1 MPIWSWQDTLPVRN
15 PRLWNYLGFDLQP
28 GSGEGLR
35 MRKMIFLCRRK
46 QGLSSAEYGRR
57 ILTNHVPLALEHHPT
72 LQHYR
77 VNLVEKPRGEP
88 LVPID
93 SIAELSFAT
102 LADFRDRLYAS
113 EAGRRVITAD
123 TETFLG
129 SAAAYET
136 TEFVQKE
143 PAEADK
149 PAGASG
155 RFKMIAILQRPDGQS
170 REEFRRRWIE
180 EHKPLAL
187 EHHEGLVKY
196 VANVVDAQL
205 APEDLPIDGISELHF
220 ADEESFRTRLYAH
233 PESRAIIAA
242 DTKKFIGKSCAW
254 FVQEH
259 HFR

>member
-1 MPIWSWQDTLPVRN
+1 MRCAVWQGAFAAPN
-15 PRLWNYLGFDLQP
+15 PHAWNAGWFDL
-28 GSGEGLR
+28 SGCTRESID

-46 QGLSSAEYGRR
+46 QGLSRAEYKRR
-57 ILTNHVPLALEHHPT
+57 ILTNHVPLALAHHPT
-72 LQHYR
+72 LLGYR
-77 VNLVEKPRGEP
+77 VNLVARPRGATLLP
-88 LVPID
+88 VD

-113 EAGRRVITAD
+113 EAGQRVISAD
-123 TETFLG
+123 TATFLG

-136 TEFVQKE
+136 TEFVQKAPSE
-143 PAEADK
+143 PDR
-149 PAGASG
+149 PGGATG
-155 RFKMIAILQRPDGQS
+155 RFKMIAILQRPEGQS
-170 REEFRRRWIE
+170 REEFRHRWIE

-196 VANVVDAQL
+196 VANVVTSQL
-205 APEDLPIDGISELHF
+205 SPDDLPIDGISELHF
-220 ADEESFRTRLYAH
+220 ADEESFRTRMYARH
-233 PESRAIIAA
+233 ESRAIIAA